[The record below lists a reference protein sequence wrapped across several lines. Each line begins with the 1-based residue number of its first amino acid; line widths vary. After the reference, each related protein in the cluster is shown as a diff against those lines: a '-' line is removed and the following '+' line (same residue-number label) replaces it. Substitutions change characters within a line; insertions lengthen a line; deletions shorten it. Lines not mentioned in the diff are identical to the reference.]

1 MTLSRTLSEKLSV
14 SRLLTVWLAAVL
26 LCSGW
31 AATDALSAEPDPAVY
46 YGWLDAYQNPG
57 AATPPAPLPD
67 TLPADQQ
74 APDLDVAGSEEPLVA
89 QAEAGQGLKRERVNF
104 LRADGRHVSSLG
116 CYYHRS
122 YYSHLPMFQ
131 DGAYTLPGSLDV
143 AEPYQKLS
151 RQAISSPAVP

>member
-1 MTLSRTLSEKLSV
+1 MTLSKTLSV
-14 SRLLTVWLAAVL
+14 SRVLTVWLAAVL
-26 LCSGW
+26 LGAGW
-31 AATDALSAEPDPAVY
+31 GTPDALSAEPDPAVY

-57 AATPPAPLPD
+57 AATPPAPLPG

-74 APDLDVAGSEEPLVA
+74 VPDLAAAGSEEPLVA
-89 QAEAGQGLKRERVNF
+89 QAEAGQGLKRKRVNF

-122 YYSHLPMFQ
+122 YYSHLPLFQ

-143 AEPYQKLS
+143 AEPYQQLS
-151 RQAISSPAVP
+151 RQAISSPAGP

>member
-1 MTLSRTLSEKLSV
+1 MTLSKKLSV
-14 SRLLTVWLAAVL
+14 SRVLTVWLAAVL

-31 AATDALSAEPDPAVY
+31 AATDALAAEPDPSVY

-57 AATPPAPLPD
+57 VATPPAPLPN

-74 APDLDVAGSEEPLVA
+74 GPDLDVAESEEPLVA
-89 QAEAGQGLKRERVNF
+89 PAEAGQG
-104 LRADGRHVSSLG
+104 LG

-122 YYSHLPMFQ
+122 YYSHLPMFR

-151 RQAISSPAVP
+151 RQAISSPAAP

>member
-1 MTLSRTLSEKLSV
+1 MTLSKTLSV
-14 SRLLTVWLAAVL
+14 SRVLTVWLAAVL
-26 LCSGW
+26 LGAGW
-31 AATDALSAEPDPAVY
+31 GTPDALSAEPDPSVY

-74 APDLDVAGSEEPLVA
+74 VPDLAAAGSEEPLVA
-89 QAEAGQGLKRERVNF
+89 QAAAGQGLKRKRVNF

-122 YYSHLPMFQ
+122 YYSHLPLFQ

-143 AEPYQKLS
+143 AEPYQQLS
-151 RQAISSPAVP
+151 RQAISSPAGP

>member
-1 MTLSRTLSEKLSV
+1 MTLSRTLSV
-14 SRLLTVWLAAVL
+14 SRVLTVWLATVL

-31 AATDALSAEPDPAVY
+31 AATDALSAEPDPSVY

-57 AATPPAPLPD
+57 VATPPAPLPD

-74 APDLDVAGSEEPLVA
+74 APDLDAAGPEEPSVA
-89 QAEAGQGLKRERVNF
+89 QAEAGQGQLPQSR
-104 LRADGRHVSSLG
+104 G

-151 RQAISSPAVP
+151 RQAISSPAAP

>member
-1 MTLSRTLSEKLSV
+1 MTLSKKLSV
-14 SRLLTVWLAAVL
+14 SRVLTVWMATIL

-31 AATDALSAEPDPAVY
+31 AATDALSAEPDPSVY

-57 AATPPAPLPD
+57 VATPSAPLPD
-67 TLPADQQ
+67 TLPADQHL
-74 APDLDVAGSEEPLVA
+74 PDSAAAGHVEPPAV
-89 QAEAGQGLKRERVNF
+89 QVDAGQG
-104 LRADGRHVSSLG
+104 LG

-151 RQAISSPAVP
+151 RQAISSPAAP

>member
-1 MTLSRTLSEKLSV
+1 MTLSKTLSV
-14 SRLLTVWLAAVL
+14 SRVLTVWLAAVL
-26 LCSGW
+26 LGAGW
-31 AATDALSAEPDPAVY
+31 GTPAALSAEPDPAVY

-57 AATPPAPLPD
+57 AATPPVPLPD

-74 APDLDVAGSEEPLVA
+74 VPDSAAAGSEEPLVA
-89 QAEAGQGLKRERVNF
+89 QAEAGQGLKRKRVNF

-122 YYSHLPMFQ
+122 YYSHLPLFQ

-143 AEPYQKLS
+143 AEPYQQLS
-151 RQAISSPAVP
+151 RQAISSPAGP

>member
-1 MTLSRTLSEKLSV
+1 MTLAKKLSV
-14 SRLLTVWLAAVL
+14 SRVLAVWMATVL
-26 LCSGW
+26 LCSGS
-31 AATDALSAEPDPAVY
+31 AATDVLSAEPDPSVY

-57 AATPPAPLPD
+57 GATPPAPLPG

-74 APDLDVAGSEEPLVA
+74 VPDLDVAGSEEPLVA
-89 QAEAGQGLKRERVNF
+89 QAEAGQG
-104 LRADGRHVSSLG
+104 LG

-151 RQAISSPAVP
+151 RQAISSPAAP